1 MLQVRLQECYCCVSP
16 ASAAVSLCSR
26 RFDAVVKLMHASCL
40 QGTVLIKNAEELQSY
55 SQGEEDRM
63 EQVIKGIA
71 DS

>member
-1 MLQVRLQECYCCVSP
+1 MRSSNIIRVNRRT
-16 ASAAVSLCSR
+16 ASYHPGTQSCING
-26 RFDAVVKLMHASCL
+26 LMPL

>member
-1 MLQVRLQECYCCVSP
+1 MGIIIAACIVVMVCIGVYLWQVLM
-16 ASAAVSLCSR
+16 AV
-26 RFDAVVKLMHASCL
+26 
-40 QGTVLIKNAEELQSY
+40 QGTVLIKSAEELQSY

>member
-1 MLQVRLQECYCCVSP
+1 MNLPIAALHCLVQSPQAPRACITVSSFCKVIRLSH
-16 ASAAVSLCSR
+16 
-26 RFDAVVKLMHASCL
+26 LM